1 MSTGYDYEDYCCK
14 YLKKHHFK
22 NIEHT
27 PLSGDHGVDIIARK
41 GRKKYAFQCKYYTG
55 KVGNHAIQEVYTGC
69 SYYKCDV
76 AVVITNSIFT
86 KNAIAEAKRLNIQL
100 WDNIEIEKKRH
111 VFIKWL
117 LLIIIIMAAVYYM
130 LPDKQKSLLYNYFMN
145 LYQTDL
151 DILLLI
157 IFLFS
162 AIILAAIAIKKI
174 RDNAHE

>member
-76 AVVITNSIFT
+76 AVVITNSVFT
-86 KNAIAEAKRLNIQL
+86 KNAIAEAKRLDIQL

-111 VFIKWL
+111 LFIKL
-117 LLIIIIMAAVYYM
+117 SLLIAIIMVAAYYM
-130 LPDKQKSLLYNYFMN
+130 LSDEQKSFLYNCFIN
-145 LYQTDL
+145 LYQTNL

-157 IFLFS
+157 IFLFL

-174 RDNAHE
+174 RENTH